1 MSVTMSYNNHQNQK
15 YHPYS
20 FRPDQ
25 YRHGYYRINQV
36 PILHLQPPTTQTT
49 IPPPQI
55 PGIRSTLP
63 TTIPQAQPQPHLLA
77 PIPQPQV
84 YYQPYAPQQ
93 YYTYVQPQGESSL
106 PSNKPRKTKHFSTW
120 TPAEDKLLRELKEEQ
135 KMGWKQILTYL
146 NDRTPNACQFRWRR
160 VVGSI
165 NVSNT
170 SVATLPPSSPAAS
183 SSRSHSLTHI
193 DTPSS
198 PMTSPKQPN
207 PSIAESAESESRDH
221 MQIADTTPDTSNSS
235 HITER
240 RKSSHHSINFLLN

>member
-25 YRHGYYRINQV
+25 NRLGYSRINQV
-36 PILHLQPPTTQTT
+36 PILYQQPPTTQTT

-55 PGIRSTLP
+55 PGIQSTIQ
-63 TTIPQAQPQPHLLA
+63 TTLPQAQPHPHLQA
-77 PIPQPQV
+77 PIQQPQV
-84 YYQPYAPQQ
+84 YYQPYPPQQ
-93 YYTYVQPQGESSL
+93 YYTYVQSQGENSL
-106 PSNKPRKTKHFSTW
+106 PSNKRRKTKHFSTW

-193 DTPSS
+193 DTLSS

-207 PSIAESAESESRDH
+207 PSIAESAESESREL
-221 MQIADTTPDTSNSS
+221 MQIADTTSDTSNSS
-235 HITER
+235 DITER

>member
-1 MSVTMSYNNHQNQK
+1 MSYNNHQNQK

-25 YRHGYYRINQV
+25 NRHGYYHINQI
-36 PILHLQPPTTQTT
+36 PILHEQPLTTQSS

-55 PGIRSTLP
+55 PGIRSTIQ
-63 TTIPQAQPQPHLLA
+63 TTIPSAQQQPHLQP
-77 PIPQPQV
+77 PIQQPQV
-84 YYQPYAPQQ
+84 YYQPYPPQQ
-93 YYTYVQPQGESSL
+93 YYTYVQPQGETSS
-106 PSNKPRKTKHFSTW
+106 PSNKRRKTKHFSTW

-183 SSRSHSLTHI
+183 RSHSLTHI
-193 DTPSS
+193 DPPSS

-207 PSIAESAESESRDH
+207 SSIAQSAELQSREH
-221 MQIADTTPDTSNSS
+221 MPIADTTSDPSNSS
-235 HITER
+235 DTTER

>member
-1 MSVTMSYNNHQNQK
+1 MSYNNHLNQK

-20 FRPDQ
+20 YRPDQ
-25 YRHGYYRINQV
+25 NRHGYYRINQI
-36 PILHLQPPTTQTT
+36 PLSHPHPPTAQPTIPPPAIPGVQRSTQTT
-49 IPPPQI
+49 IPP
-55 PGIRSTLP
+55 
-63 TTIPQAQPQPHLLA
+63 AQPHLQLQP
-77 PIPQPQV
+77 PIQQPQV
-84 YYQPYAPQQ
+84 YYQPYPPQH
-93 YYTYVQPQGESSL
+93 YYTYIQPQGEHAL
-106 PSNKPRKTKHFSTW
+106 PPNKRRKTKHFSTW

-170 SVATLPPSSPAAS
+170 SVATLPPSSPAEP
-183 SSRSHSLTHI
+183 SSRSHSITHI
-193 DTPSS
+193 DSPSS

-207 PSIAESAESESRDH
+207 SSNVESSESAESREH
-221 MQIADTTPDTSNSS
+221 MYTTDTTSNLSNSS
-235 HITER
+235 PTTGR

>member
-1 MSVTMSYNNHQNQK
+1 MSYNNHQNQK

-36 PILHLQPPTTQTT
+36 PILNLQPPTTKTT

-55 PGIRSTLP
+55 PGIRNMLQ
-63 TTIPQAQPQPHLLA
+63 TTIPQAQAQAHLLA

-84 YYQPYAPQQ
+84 YYQPYPPQQ

-198 PMTSPKQPN
+198 SMTSPKQPN
-207 PSIAESAESESRDH
+207 PSIAESAESESREH